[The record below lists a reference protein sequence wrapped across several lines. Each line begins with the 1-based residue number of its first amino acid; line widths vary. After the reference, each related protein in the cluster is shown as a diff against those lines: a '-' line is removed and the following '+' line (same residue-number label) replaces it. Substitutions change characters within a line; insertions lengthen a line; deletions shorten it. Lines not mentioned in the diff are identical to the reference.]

1 MSMFQGLQFC
11 VQLGAASL
19 WGPEDVA
26 KQGNTELQASKASIY
41 GIVLELAR
49 VVLSKAFTPAAN
61 GTCVCCVVGPGVSK
75 SPKRSTWPGM
85 HFMEAWWKPG
95 THVMLSCCTTKGFK
109 RTTRKNMQPAAP
121 PAPAGWV
128 FGSSI
133 DLDAHSTKVLRWS
146 ENLRLALS
154 SCKTC
159 KNDSKGKT
167 VQGSVSQL
175 HYKIW
180 GWCFWCNL
188 LKTCARAE
196 MA

>member
-1 MSMFQGLQFC
+1 MSMFQCLQFC

-95 THVMLSCCTTKGFK
+95 THVMLPCCTTKGFK
-109 RTTRKNMQPAAP
+109 RTTRITPAARHCK
-121 PAPAGWV
+121 AANQKHAASCSA
-128 FGSSI
+128 SSG
-133 DLDAHSTKVLRWS
+133 
-146 ENLRLALS
+146 RLSLWLIHWPR
-154 SCKTC
+154 CTQH
-159 KNDSKGKT
+159 
-167 VQGSVSQL
+167 QGIAVKWKSA
-175 HYKIW
+175 
-180 GWCFWCNL
+180 
-188 LKTCARAE
+188 ARP
-196 MA
+196 